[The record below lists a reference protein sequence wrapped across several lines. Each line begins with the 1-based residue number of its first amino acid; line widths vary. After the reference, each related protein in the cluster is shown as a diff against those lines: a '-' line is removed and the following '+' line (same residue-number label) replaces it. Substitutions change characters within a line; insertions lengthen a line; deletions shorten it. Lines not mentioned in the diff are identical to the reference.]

1 MAAIIDTSYQDPPI
15 SAADVYRARMEKRA
29 FVGKD
34 GRVADDQPNPFLDE
48 DKAYRVTISEE
59 ALKKAGLLKEP
70 KKTTE
75 KTSEN
80 TPGKTPDGQDAPNDK
95 DNLAIEELKREDTEV
110 RAHEQAHIM
119 TGGSLVRG
127 SASFGYKTGP
137 DGKLYAVS
145 GEVSIDSS
153 PIDGDPKATVRKMEQ
168 VQKAAL
174 APANP
179 SGQDRAVA
187 AAAVNTE
194 MDARRQIAS
203 PKAKTA

>member
-34 GRVADDQPNPFLDE
+34 GRVVDDQPNPLLDE

-80 TPGKTPDGQDAPNDK
+80 TPEKTPDGQDAPNDK
-95 DNLAIEELKREDTEV
+95 DKLAIEELKREDTEV

-119 TGGSLVRG
+119 AGGSLVRG
-127 SASFGYKTGP
+127 AANFSYKTGP

-153 PIDGDPKATVRKMEQ
+153 PIDGDPRATVRKMEQ

-194 MDARRQIAS
+194 MDARRQLAS
-203 PKAKTA
+203 PTLKKA